1 MNTAVYDYLINL
13 GELTELN
20 FDRTFDEFVSLVQNV
35 MEKHAPLKRLSRKQ
49 QKLKSKPWIDYK
61 RDIRNDL
68 SKKQDA

>member
-1 MNTAVYDYLINL
+1 MNTAVYDYLSNL

-20 FDRTFDEFVSLVQNV
+20 FDRTFDEFVSLVPNV

-49 QKLKSKPWIDYK
+49 QKLKSKPWITKEIYY
-61 RDIRNDL
+61 NF

>member
-1 MNTAVYDYLINL
+1 MNTAVYDYLSNL

-49 QKLKSKPWIDYK
+49 QKLKSKPWIT
-61 RDIRNDL
+61 
-68 SKKQDA
+68 KKILYTQ